1 MQSTGKVKA
10 NPLSISTGFPEDS
23 PSMVPHPHS
32 STIEVGFLG
41 IVFHAVSNDEVEVLF
56 KLIKVSV
63 TMSVYPFP
71 HSRKVHWVFD
81 DIQIVWDLKLKQILG
96 HLSNSFTSEPL
107 SFHLLC
113 LFDWIITQVLL
124 KERHAK

>member
-10 NPLSISTGFPEDS
+10 NPLGISTGFPQDS
-23 PSMVPHPHS
+23 PSMVPHSHS

-56 KLIKVSV
+56 KLVKVSV

-71 HSRKVHWVFD
+71 HGGKVHWVFD
-81 DIQIVWDLKLKQILG
+81 DIQIVWDLKLKKILG
-96 HLSNSFTSEPL
+96 HSSNSFTA
-107 SFHLLC
+107 HLLC
-113 LFDWIITQVLL
+113 LFDEVITKVLL
-124 KERHAK
+124 TE